1 MSVLIN
7 DDGRGFHPSAPTV
20 GFGLMG
26 MRERSDLLGGRLSVD
41 STPAGGTT
49 VTASFPLARHH
60 RESDL
65 PESPVASEG

>member
-1 MSVLIN
+1 VLIS
-7 DDGRGFHPSAPTV
+7 DDGRGFHPSAPTA

-49 VTASFPLARHH
+49 VSASFPMARRH

-65 PESPVASEG
+65 PADPLASEG